1 MRALNDTLYAVTAT
15 WRATQKANR
24 RAALMR
30 AAARLFA
37 ERGYNAVSTVELGEA
52 VGMSGPALYN
62 YFPSKEAL
70 LSELLVDVSTRL
82 LAGCLEIVGDE
93 QPPGQT
99 LEELIAFHV
108 DFATTE
114 PDIILLQGRE
124 LRSLPDEANRK
135 VRRLQREYVRE
146 WQKVLVATRLEMSE
160 EEAQTRLLATMGLL
174 NSTPHSARAGGEQ
187 AARLLTAMARAAL
200 TAAAAG
206 SPH

>member
-146 WQKVLVATRLEMSE
+146 WQKVLVATRPEMSE

>member
-1 MRALNDTLYAVTAT
+1 MAAT

-30 AAARLFA
+30 ASAHLFA
-37 ERGYNAVSTVELGEA
+37 ERGYKAVSTVELGEA

-70 LSELLVDVSTRL
+70 LCELLIDVSTRL

-93 QPPGQT
+93 LAPEET

-108 DFATTE
+108 EFATTE
-114 PDIILLQGRE
+114 PDIILLQDRE
-124 LRSLPDEANRK
+124 LSSLPDDANRK

-146 WQKVLVATRLEMSE
+146 WQKVLLAIHPEFDE
-160 EEAQTRLLATMGLL
+160 HEAQTRLLATVGLL
-174 NSTPHSARAGGEQ
+174 NSTPHSAKASGARA
-187 AARLLTAMARAAL
+187 AAILAAMASAAL
-200 TAAAAG
+200 TAPAA
-206 SPH
+206 S